1 MSDIV
6 VIGAGLGGLLC
17 GSILSRSGRRVHVLE
32 QGIQPGGA
40 LQCFVRDG
48 IRFDTGFHSVGGLE
62 SGGPLEKI
70 FRPLGLMELPWEKAD
85 EDEGFPFLRLSSFSS
100 EVSELE
106 REHILE
112 PYLKGIWRL
121 RGGGQ
126 TLVDA
131 LVSDIRSHGG
141 EVLLRKKVTSIERG
155 VVSCQD
161 GSSFSGTIVS
171 DIHPFTTFGLCRDHV
186 RPSYLRM
193 LRSRVDS
200 LGIFSVYLKLKPGAV
215 EWHSGSIF
223 VDGKLM
229 IHFGDP
235 DGEGRATGM
244 SLLTPWTYGSGRE
257 DLARECIALACGR
270 FPELSGAVED
280 FWTSTPSTWKRFTG
294 TLGGS
299 AYGSSGFLPARTPLP
314 WLFLTGQNIGL
325 HGVLGVSMSAVATC
339 REILGNEAI
348 EKMFGL

>member
-17 GSILSRSGRRVHVLE
+17 GSILARSGRKVIVLE
-32 QGIQPGGA
+32 QGIQSGGA
-40 LQCFVRDG
+40 LQCFVREG

-62 SGGPLEKI
+62 RGGPLEKI
-70 FRPLGLMELPWEKAD
+70 FRPLGLMELPWERA
-85 EDEGFPFLRLSSFSS
+85 EADEGFPFLRLSSFSS
-100 EVSELE
+100 EATPEE
-106 REHILE
+106 REHVLA

-126 TLVDA
+126 MLVDA
-131 LVSDIRSHGG
+131 LVSDIRARGG

-171 DIHPFTTFGLCRDHV
+171 DIHPLTTFGLCRDHV

-193 LRSRVDS
+193 LRSRADS
-200 LGIFSVYLKLKPGAV
+200 PGIFSVYIKLKPGAV

-223 VDGKLM
+223 IDGKLM

-235 DGEGRATGM
+235 DSEGRAISM
-244 SLLTPWTYGSGRE
+244 SLLSSEIRDSE
-257 DLARECIALACGR
+257 ECIRLAYKR
-270 FPELSGAVED
+270 FPSIEGAIEKY
-280 FWTSTPSTWKRFTG
+280 WTSSPSTWERYTG
-294 TLGGS
+294 TPCGS
-299 AYGSSGFLPARTPLP
+299 AYGAAGFISPRTPVAGLY
-314 WLFLTGQNIGL
+314 LSGQNIGL

-339 REILGNEAI
+339 REILGAEAI